1 MNNTPSHANVYNS
14 QTGQDCR
21 RKVFRINTNEYGR
34 KIGSIKLAHARV
46 EVALQTVND
55 LDFWVIR

>member
-21 RKVFRINTNEYGR
+21 RKVTGITADEHGR
-34 KIGSIKLAHARV
+34 HVGNIKLAHARV
-46 EVALQTVND
+46 QVALCTVND
-55 LDFWVIR
+55 LDFWVVQ